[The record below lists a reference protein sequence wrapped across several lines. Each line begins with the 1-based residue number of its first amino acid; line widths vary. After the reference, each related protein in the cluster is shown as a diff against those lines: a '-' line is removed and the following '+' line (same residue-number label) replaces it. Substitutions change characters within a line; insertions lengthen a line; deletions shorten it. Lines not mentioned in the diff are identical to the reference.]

1 MLYLS
6 EELNGTHLKRKGNN
20 RGDPQV
26 FIHREYDKPAHVREE
41 GLTRQLNE
49 RVVLFVPAE
58 SHAGIV
64 YARCAGTDQFGQV
77 SRQSVKFLW

>member
-1 MLYLS
+1 MQYLS
-6 EELNGTHLKRKGNN
+6 DELNGTQLKRKGTN

-26 FIHREYDKPAHVREE
+26 SIHREYDKPAHVREE

-58 SHAGIV
+58 SPAGVV
-64 YARCAGTDQFGQV
+64 YAMCAGTDQFGQV
-77 SRQSVKFLW
+77 SRQSVKFFW